1 MINPQEQRLMKTLE
15 ALENLQV
22 FTEEEMEMAEN
33 YLQGNSDEEILE
45 KFPLRD
51 LKKVPS
57 ESAAKVNLLFHE
69 MESKGRMEDMER
81 LSRLLFAVGMTSGK
95 ALFPPDISGNSRY
108 LGDKVKRAA
117 VWAAGMASKE

>member
-1 MINPQEQRLMKTLE
+1 
-15 ALENLQV
+15 
-22 FTEEEMEMAEN
+22 MAARTCVHKFSRAFPFRDCFGKFC
-33 YLQGNSDEEILE
+33 LF

-108 LGDKVKRAA
+108 LGDKVKRA
-117 VWAAGMASKE
+117 VPVD